1 MINFGKL
8 GEIRDM
14 PEARKLSRLFGT
26 AIAAWL
32 ISLVLLLHVY
42 GLGGAVGSE
51 LYSGERILDMAAK
64 FKASPASEQSVS
76 AASEGDPL
84 SLVSDIAETLNMR
97 DRVQQLQSNESG
109 VLLQLER
116 IYGDEM
122 VKFLST
128 AESRGLN
135 VKTAEIKALPS
146 GDDRLLGA
154 TFLLEKRR

>member
-1 MINFGKL
+1 MINFS
-8 GEIRDM
+8 EIREM
-14 PEARKLSRLFGT
+14 PEARKLFKLYGLVSGT
-26 AIAAWL
+26 WIIA
-32 ISLVLLLHVY
+32 LVLLLYVY
-42 GLGGAVGSE
+42 SFGSAVSSE
-51 LYSGERILDMAAK
+51 LYVGERILDIAAK
-64 FKASPASEQSVS
+64 YRSYPASAQST
-76 AASEGDPL
+76 ATDTGEDPL

-97 DRVQQLQSNESG
+97 DRVQQLQSDQSG
-109 VLLQLER
+109 VMLQVER

-154 TFLLEKRR
+154 TFLLEKKR